1 LQLADLVAHAL
12 YKTVDGGPK
21 GVIETR
27 YLKEIRNKFYQ
38 TNGIIVGNGLYPVHS
53 IDELSLSDQANDF
66 YNSLTANF
74 IDN

>member
-1 LQLADLVAHAL
+1 ML
-12 YKTVDGGPK
+12 
-21 GVIETR
+21 
-27 YLKEIRNKFYQ
+27 F
-38 TNGIIVGNGLYPVHS
+38 NGIIVGNGLYPVHS